1 LNGSALAAASAI
13 EVRRDGAAYVVHAS
27 AVVEAAPSVAWAT
40 LTDYE
45 RLREFVP
52 DIETSRVVA
61 RDGERLVV
69 EHVGVFRMLFWSIPV
84 RVRLVVDHEP
94 PTRVLARSEPGQIA
108 GEEATLQSFSGRYLV
123 TPVPGPQIAAR
134 VDYDARFEF
143 APGTPGIVDA
153 MFGQAFVTRWLRR
166 HFEAMLAEIARRQR
180 ATMETR

>member
-1 LNGSALAAASAI
+1 MNGSALAAPSAI
-13 EVRRDGAAYVVHAS
+13 EVRRDGAAYVVHAN
-27 AVVEAAPSVAWAT
+27 AVVEAAPPVVWAT

-52 DIETSRVVA
+52 DIQTSRVVA
-61 RDGERLVV
+61 RDGERLIV

-123 TPVPGPQIAAR
+123 TPMPAPVAAHI
-134 VDYDARFEF
+134 DYDARFEL

-166 HFEAMLAEIARRQR
+166 HFDAMLAEITRRQR
-180 ATMETR
+180 TTMETR